1 MAMQAAHITATGG
14 PDSIKVGT
22 LPDPVA
28 GPGEVL
34 VRVTASALN
43 PIDLYIRAG
52 TVPMALPNP
61 FIPGCDFAGTVEAA
75 GPGVTDL
82 KPGDRVWG
90 SNQGL
95 LGRQGTLAE
104 KIAVKREW
112 AYPSPP
118 GVTDEALAATA
129 LVGITAHLALFRNA
143 GLKAGEFIYIPG
155 GTGGVGSMLVA
166 MAVAAGAKV
175 LCSVG
180 NDEKARLAQSWGAE
194 TVVHRRDDIPARISA
209 FTGGKGLDVWIETQ
223 REPDFMTMVPAM
235 APRGRMVLIA
245 GRAAQPVFPVG
256 PFYVKGLTLTGFA
269 MFNATAQ
276 EQAACASDISR
287 WLTEGKIRTPIAGR
301 FPLSQAAEAHRF
313 LEASTL
319 GMAGQVVGKVVV
331 NIG

>member
-1 MAMQAAHITATGG
+1 MKAAYITATGS
-14 PDSIKVGT
+14 PDAITVGS

-28 GPGEVL
+28 GPGEAVI
-34 VRVTASALN
+34 RVACSALN

-52 TVPMALPNP
+52 TVPMSLPSP
-61 FIPGCDFAGTVEAA
+61 FIPGCDFAGTVEAV
-75 GPGVTDL
+75 GVGVSDL

-95 LGRQGTLAE
+95 LGRQGTLSE
-104 KIAVKREW
+104 KIAVKKEW
-112 AYPSPP
+112 IYPSPE
-118 GVTDEALAATA
+118 GAADEALAATA

-143 GLKAGEFIYIPG
+143 GLKAGETIYIPG

-166 MAVAAGAKV
+166 MAVAAGARV

-180 NDEKARLAQSWGAE
+180 NEEKAALARSWGAE
-194 TVVHRRDDIPARISA
+194 TLIHRKDNIPERIA
-209 FTGGKGLDVWIETQ
+209 GFTAGKGVDVWVETQ

-256 PFYVKGLTLTGFA
+256 PFYLKGLTLTGFA
-269 MFNATAQ
+269 MFNATPQ

-287 WLTEGKIRTPIAGR
+287 WLSEKKIKTPIARR
-301 FPLSQAAEAHRF
+301 FPLDQAAEAHRF

-331 NIG
+331 NTA

>member
-1 MAMQAAHITATGG
+1 MKAAYITATGT
-14 PDSIKVGT
+14 PDAITVGN

-28 GPGEVL
+28 GPGEV
-34 VRVTASALN
+34 VIRVNASALN

-52 TVPMALPNP
+52 TVPMTLPTP
-61 FIPGCDFAGTVEAA
+61 FIPGCDFAGVVESVGA
-75 GPGVTDL
+75 GVADL

-104 KIAVKREW
+104 KITAKREW
-112 AYPSPP
+112 IYPSPN

-129 LVGITAHLALFRNA
+129 LVGITAHLALFRGA
-143 GLKAGEFIYIPG
+143 GLKQGEAIYIPG

-180 NDEKARLAQSWGAE
+180 NEEKARLAQSWGAR
-194 TVVHRRDDIPARISA
+194 TVIHRKDDIPARVA
-209 FTGGKGLDVWIETQ
+209 EFTGGKGLDVWVETQ

-269 MFNATAQ
+269 MFNASPQ
-276 EQAACASDISR
+276 EQAACAADISS
-287 WLTEGKIRTPIAGR
+287 WLASGKIKPVIAKR
-301 FPLSQAAEAHRF
+301 FSLDQAAEAHRF

-331 NIG
+331 NLA

>member
-1 MAMQAAHITATGG
+1 MKAAYITATGS
-14 PDSIKVGT
+14 PEAITIGT
-22 LPDPVA
+22 LPDPAA
-28 GPGEVL
+28 GPGEAVI
-34 VRVTASALN
+34 RVASSALN

-52 TVPMALPNP
+52 TIPMSLPSP
-61 FIPGCDFAGTVEAA
+61 FIPGCDFAGTVEAV
-75 GPGVTDL
+75 GHGITDL

-112 AYPSPP
+112 IYRSPE
-118 GVTDEALAATA
+118 GIADESLAATA

-143 GLKAGEFIYIPG
+143 GLKAGETIYIPG

-180 NDEKARLAQSWGAE
+180 NDEKARLAQSWGAQ
-194 TVVHRRDDIPARISA
+194 TVMHRKDDIPARIA
-209 FTGGKGLDVWIETQ
+209 EFTGGKGLNVWVETQ

-245 GRAAQPVFPVG
+245 GRTAQPVFPVG

-269 MFNATAQ
+269 MFNATPQ
-276 EQAACASDISR
+276 EQAACAADISR
-287 WLTEGKIRTPIAGR
+287 WLADRKIAPVIAKR
-301 FPLSQAAEAHRF
+301 FSLDQAAEAHRF

-319 GMAGQVVGKVVV
+319 GMAGQVIGKVVV
-331 NIG
+331 NIA

>member
-1 MAMQAAHITATGG
+1 MKAAYITATGT
-14 PDSIKVGT
+14 PDAITVGR

-28 GPGEVL
+28 GLGEAVI
-34 VRVTASALN
+34 RVACSALN

-52 TVPMALPNP
+52 TVPMALPSP
-61 FIPGCDFAGTVEAA
+61 FIPGCDFAGTVEAV
-75 GPGVTDL
+75 GDGVSGL

-104 KIAVKREW
+104 KIAVKKEW
-112 AYPSPP
+112 IYPSPA

-143 GLKAGEFIYIPG
+143 GLKAGETIYIPG

-180 NDEKARLAQSWGAE
+180 NEEKARLAQSWGAS
-194 TVVHRRDDIPARISA
+194 TVIHRKDNIPERIA
-209 FTGGKGLDVWIETQ
+209 EFTGGKGVDVWVETQ

-276 EQAACASDISR
+276 EQAACAADISA
-287 WLTEGKIRTPIAGR
+287 WLASGKIKPAIAKR
-301 FPLSQAAEAHRF
+301 FSLDQAAEAHRF

-331 NIG
+331 NTA

>member
-1 MAMQAAHITATGG
+1 MKAAYITSTGT
-14 PDSIKVGT
+14 PDAITVGT

-28 GPGEVL
+28 GPGEAVI
-34 VRVTASALN
+34 RVSASALN

-52 TVPMALPNP
+52 TIPMTLPSP
-61 FIPGCDFAGTVEAA
+61 FIPGCDFAGVVESVGA
-75 GPGVTDL
+75 GVGDL

-104 KIAVKREW
+104 KITAKREW
-112 AYPSPP
+112 IYPSPN

-143 GLKAGEFIYIPG
+143 GLKAGETIYIPG

-180 NDEKARLAQSWGAE
+180 NEEKARLAQSWGAS
-194 TVVHRRDDIPARISA
+194 TVIHRKDNIPERIA
-209 FTGGKGLDVWIETQ
+209 EFTAGKGVDVWVETQ

-269 MFNATAQ
+269 MFNATPQ
-276 EQAACASDISR
+276 EQAACAADIAR
-287 WLTEGKIRTPIAGR
+287 WLASGKIKPVIAKR
-301 FPLSQAAEAHRF
+301 FSLDQAAEAHRF

-319 GMAGQVVGKVVV
+319 GMAGQVIGKVVV
-331 NIG
+331 NLA